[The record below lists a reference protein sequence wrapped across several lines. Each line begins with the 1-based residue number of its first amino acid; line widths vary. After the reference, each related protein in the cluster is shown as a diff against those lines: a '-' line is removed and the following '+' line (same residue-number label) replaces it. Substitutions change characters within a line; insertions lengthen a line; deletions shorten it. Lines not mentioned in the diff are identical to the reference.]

1 MRGGSFGSDPS
12 GAGHCR
18 DCDDLLGEGREPAQ
32 RHSCGGH
39 DWDMRRDGGHHGPLV
54 VVVEAAGEGLRAAGD
69 LRRRA
74 GAGGCR
80 WARAG

>member
-54 VVVEAAGEGLRAAGD
+54 VVEAAGEGLRAAGD